1 MKVTGRLLAPLIIT
15 FIFFSI
21 LFLVFRLQLENF
33 HTNTVVLH
41 AGNAIL
47 LLIGFLSVL
56 IQVKGM
62 NNSNPHVFIRSVTSG
77 MMVKMLICV
86 IAVFSYVYL
95 SGNNYSKRSIFI
107 LLFMYLV
114 YLAVEVAAL
123 MKLNKN
129 SKADA

>member
-15 FIFFSI
+15 FIIFSI
-21 LFLVFRLQLENF
+21 IFLVFRLQLENL
-33 HTNTVVLH
+33 HTDTVVLH

-47 LLIGFLSVL
+47 LLIGILSVF

-62 NNSNPHVFIRSVTSG
+62 NNSNPHAFVRSVTSG
-77 MMVKMLICV
+77 MMAKMIVCV
-86 IAVFSYVYL
+86 LAVFGYVYL
-95 SGNNYSKRSIFI
+95 SGSQYNKRSIFI
-107 LLFMYLV
+107 LLFIYLV

>member
-47 LLIGFLSVL
+47 LLIGFVSVL

-62 NNSNPHVFIRSVTSG
+62 NNSNPHAFIRSVTSG

-86 IAVFSYVYL
+86 IAVFSYVYF

>member
-21 LFLVFRLQLENF
+21 IFLVFRLQLENL

-47 LLIGFLSVL
+47 LLIGILSVF

-62 NNSNPHVFIRSVTSG
+62 NNSNPHAFVRSVTSG
-77 MMVKMLICV
+77 MMVKMIVCV
-86 IAVFSYVYL
+86 LAVFGYVYF
-95 SGNNYSKRSIFI
+95 SGSDYSKRSIFI
-107 LLFMYLV
+107 LLFIYLV

>member
-15 FIFFSI
+15 FIIFSI
-21 LFLVFRLQLENF
+21 IFLVFRLQLENL

-47 LLIGFLSVL
+47 LFIGILSVF

-62 NNSNPHVFIRSVTSG
+62 NNSNPHAFVRSVTSG
-77 MMVKMLICV
+77 MMVKMIVCV
-86 IAVFSYVYL
+86 MAVFGYVYL
-95 SGNNYSKRSIFI
+95 SGSDYNKHSIFI
-107 LLFMYLV
+107 LLFIYLV

>member
-21 LFLVFRLQLENF
+21 LFLIFRLQLENF